1 MSFSST
7 SGSQMV
13 DMNVTP
19 LVDVMLV
26 LLIIFMVTV
35 PALFYPLQM
44 DFTKGNPPVATTL
57 PPEPVHIRIDA
68 SGIVYWNSQAKSLVQ
83 LQALLLAEGARET
96 SKSGVVDTSR
106 QPAIFI
112 EADPNSE
119 YQAMAQVLARV
130 KNAQLTKISF
140 D

>member
-7 SGSQMV
+7 SGNQMA

-35 PALFYPLQM
+35 PALSYPLQM
-44 DFTKGNPPVATTL
+44 DIGHGQPPVSKTT
-57 PPEPVHIRIDA
+57 PPDPVRIRIDA
-68 SGIVYWNSQAKSLVQ
+68 SGILYWNGEARSLGQ
-83 LQALLLAEGARET
+83 LQALLQAEGARGI
-96 SKSGVVDTSR
+96 SASGVVDAS
-106 QPAIFI
+106 QQAAIVI
-112 EADPNSE
+112 AADPNSE

-130 KNAQLTKISF
+130 KNSNLAKVSF